1 MEDLDTINRNMKF
14 DDSPHHVSVFMGDRV
29 MHVYLDSGNGKHGF
43 EIFNGVGLKYQS
55 DAVYSSLHQAR
66 SAGIV
71 ELRSLGGYTEP
82 VIKLVKSDSER
93 KLA

>member
-14 DDSPHHVSVFMGDRV
+14 DDHPHHVSVFMGNRV
-29 MHVYLDSGNGKHGF
+29 MHVYFDSSNGKHGF
-43 EIFNGVGLKYQS
+43 EIFDDEGLRYQS
-55 DAVYSSLHQAR
+55 KAAYFSLNQAR

-82 VIKLVKSDSER
+82 VIKLVKLDSER